1 MELCVSL
8 SLIIIQISA
17 LSFPFSAFTERVM
30 NIYIMGN
37 VFTQLKHV
45 VLYEQSCQL
54 KWLSLR
60 VYLC

>member
-1 MELCVSL
+1 MAL

-30 NIYIMGN
+30 NIYLMGN
-37 VFTQLKHV
+37 VFIQLRHA